1 MEGTYTIEIH
11 RRVYDND
18 NGQHLTVRP
27 SADFPGN
34 VMLFADKEEE
44 EWFGPLRVDLPAD
57 FMHQLGKAL
66 IDAANE
72 AKAA

>member
-1 MEGTYTIEIH
+1 MDDKYQIEIF
-11 RRVYDND
+11 RRVYDNE

-34 VMLFADKEEE
+34 VMVFAEKDEE
-44 EWFGPLRVDLPAD
+44 EWFGAIRLDLPAA
-57 FMHQLGKAL
+57 FMRRLGQAL

-72 AKAA
+72 AES